1 MPVLERW
8 TPFRDLELMEQR
20 VRRLF
25 PNLVISPT
33 FTPAAD
39 VYETEKEYVFEIE
52 VPGFEQKE
60 LEIEVIDH
68 TLTVKGQRA
77 VETAKTE
84 KSLRLHER
92 LEATFERS
100 FQLPVE
106 VEGDLVKATFGK
118 GLLTLHMPKAVQPV
132 QRKIPIEIA

>member
-25 PNLVISPT
+25 PNLVVSPT

-39 VYETEKEYVFEIE
+39 IYETKDEFVFELE

-60 LEIEVIDH
+60 LEIGVVDH
-68 TLTVKGQRA
+68 TLTVKGQRVA
-77 VETAKTE
+77 EAEKTE
-84 KSLRLHER
+84 KTLHLHER
-92 LEATFERS
+92 LESAFERS
-100 FQLPVE
+100 FQLPAE
-106 VEGDLVKATFGK
+106 ADGEHVKATFGK
-118 GLLTLHMPKAVQPV
+118 GLLTLHVPKAVQQTRRTV
-132 QRKIPIEIA
+132 PIETT